1 MGARPRRCVADHAV
15 EGVVQ
20 HRAPQERRPIPRRG
34 TPHAVPRRVTSGD
47 PRGAAPDTDSL
58 MPVSTDGDQL
68 RFLVVDDTEDI
79 RDLMARMVVRLGHVA
94 DQAADGEEAVEA
106 LSRYAY
112 DIMLLDLTMPRMSGE
127 DVVRW
132 LRDNPDR
139 SEGLDVVV
147 VSAWAGEQRAV
158 LQELGVTTVLQKP
171 LRGQQL
177 RDLISDRNARTA
189 P

>member
-1 MGARPRRCVADHAV
+1 VST
-15 EGVVQ
+15 Q
-20 HRAPQERRPIPRRG
+20 
-34 TPHAVPRRVTSGD
+34 
-47 PRGAAPDTDSL
+47 AAP
-58 MPVSTDGDQL
+58 L

-79 RDLMARMVVRLGHVA
+79 RDLMSRMVVRLGHLA
-94 DQAADGEEAVEA
+94 DQAADGVEAVEA
-106 LSRYAY
+106 LAQNSY

-132 LRDNPDR
+132 LREHPDR
-139 SEGLDVVV
+139 GEGLDVVV

-158 LQELGVTTVLQKP
+158 LQELGVTSVLPKP

-177 RDLISDRNARTA
+177 RDLIEGKSAGTA